1 MSSKKEWRAGRLT
14 HVVNQH
20 SFEGAFMSK
29 SYHQLTEEERIE
41 IYALRKEGKSLS
53 QIAMALGRNRST
65 IQREISRNS
74 GQRGYRPKQAHRKA
88 KERQVLKRRAIKMTE
103 PTLAYIQGK
112 LALQWSPDQI
122 SNAMGLD
129 PEYTGQ
135 VVSHESIYSYIWEDK
150 RAGGTLYKQLR
161 TASKDKYRKRYGKH
175 DYRGK
180 IPNRKDI
187 DERPAIVDQ
196 KERLGDW
203 EADLVVGSAG
213 SGYLVTLAE
222 RVSRITLIGF
232 VDQKTAPEVTAEI
245 IRLLLPYKQHVHTIT
260 FDNGRE
266 FNGHQEISRQLNCGC
281 YFAKPYHSW
290 ERGLNEN
297 TNGLIR
303 QYLPKKVPF
312 PPITGSTLGYIMGRL
327 NTRPRKSL
335 DYATPTEIYSQ
346 LVRLVA

>member
-1 MSSKKEWRAGRLT
+1 
-14 HVVNQH
+14 
-20 SFEGAFMSK
+20 MSK

-41 IYALRKEGKSLS
+41 IYALRKEGKSES
-53 QIAMALGRNRST
+53 KIATALERDRST
-65 IQREISRNS
+65 IQREICRNS
-74 GQRGYRPKQAHRKA
+74 GKRGYRPKQAHSKA

-103 PTLAYIQGK
+103 PTLAYIRKK

-122 SNAMGLD
+122 SNSMRLD
-129 PEYTGQ
+129 SHYTGQ
-135 VVSHESIYSYIWEDK
+135 AVSHEAIYLHIWQDK
-150 RAGGTLYKQLR
+150 RTGGTLYKQLR
-161 TASKDKYRKRYGKH
+161 IASKDKYRKRYGKQ

-213 SGYLVTLAE
+213 SGYLVTLVE
-222 RVSRITLIGF
+222 RVSKMTLIGF
-232 VDQKTAPEVTAEI
+232 VDHKTAPEVTAKI
-245 IRLLLPYKQHVHTIT
+245 VYLLLPYKRYVHTIT

-266 FNGHQEISRQLNCGC
+266 FIGHQEISRQLNCGC

-303 QYLPKKVPF
+303 QYLPKKLPF
-312 PPITGSTLGYIMGRL
+312 PPITGSTLQYIMGRL
-327 NTRPRKSL
+327 NTRPRKLL
-335 DYATPTEIYSQ
+335 DYVTPTEIYSQ
-346 LVRLVA
+346 LIKLAA